1 MVIIFKDFSSL
12 GPNSCCIITFLY
24 SFLKLF
30 IIIMYL
36 VDSRFLKS
44 LELANDHLEIG
55 NLEKKFGLG
64 HHMM

>member
-1 MVIIFKDFSSL
+1 
-12 GPNSCCIITFLY
+12 
-24 SFLKLF
+24 
-30 IIIMYL
+30 MYL